1 MDKIF
6 DVHTDILYDVYTSLK
21 KGDLNRFENYHL
33 AQLKESVIGGGVWT
47 LYSPD
52 EFNLFLALK
61 ETLAVIDFK
70 KLGNF
75 PVILGLESLRNL
87 QSIEEFERIY
97 QLGFRHAML
106 TWNEENRYATGI
118 KGPSERGLTDEG
130 KRVLDFMENK
140 NMIIDV
146 SHLNEKS
153 FYDVLEYT
161 NHNII
166 ASHSNAKAICDH
178 PRNLDDNQLRK
189 LKSVDG
195 LLGLTTVGSFI
206 ATEKGERTLARF
218 IEHVKHAVSIM
229 GIDNICLGFDF
240 MDYFDESVGSN
251 IPEVFNAKDAY
262 KVIDALKEAGFSD
275 VDIKKITHDNFYQR
289 YQSLI
294 YNGGKTDE

>member
-1 MDKIF
+1 M
-6 DVHTDILYDVYTSLK
+6 YTSLK

-189 LKSVDG
+189 LKV
-195 LLGLTTVGSFI
+195 LMV
-206 ATEKGERTLARF
+206 
-218 IEHVKHAVSIM
+218 
-229 GIDNICLGFDF
+229 
-240 MDYFDESVGSN
+240 Y
-251 IPEVFNAKDAY
+251 
-262 KVIDALKEAGFSD
+262 
-275 VDIKKITHDNFYQR
+275 
-289 YQSLI
+289 
-294 YNGGKTDE
+294 